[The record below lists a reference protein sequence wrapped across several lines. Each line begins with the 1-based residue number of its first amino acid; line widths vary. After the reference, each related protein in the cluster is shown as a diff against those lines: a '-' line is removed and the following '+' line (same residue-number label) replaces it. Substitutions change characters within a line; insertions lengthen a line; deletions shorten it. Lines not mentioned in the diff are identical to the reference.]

1 MNDHLT
7 MTRQQ
12 FGDAVYT
19 AVLKHAKTR
28 VKHAKTRVG
37 GHLIPYG
44 ELAGEHGVIQYAWD
58 SLARHSE
65 SGRR

>member
-12 FGDAVYT
+12 FGDAAYT
-19 AVLKHAKTR
+19 AVLKHSR
-28 VKHAKTRVG
+28 TRVG

-44 ELAGEHGVIQYAWD
+44 ELAGEHGAIQYAWD

>member
-1 MNDHLT
+1 MNDHLIIS
-7 MTRQQ
+7 RRQ

-19 AVLKHAKTR
+19 AVL
-28 VKHAKTRVG
+28 KHAKTRVG

-58 SLARHSE
+58 NLARRNE

>member
-1 MNDHLT
+1 MNGHLT

-19 AVLKHAKTR
+19 AVLKHAR
-28 VKHAKTRVG
+28 TRVG

-44 ELAGEHGVIQYAWD
+44 ELAGEHSVIQYAWD
-58 SLARHSE
+58 NLT
-65 SGRR
+65 RRNERGDR

>member
-19 AVLKHAKTR
+19 AVLKHAKPASAVT
-28 VKHAKTRVG
+28 
-37 GHLIPYG
+37 
-44 ELAGEHGVIQYAWD
+44 
-58 SLARHSE
+58 
-65 SGRR
+65 

>member
-1 MNDHLT
+1 MNDTLT

-12 FGDAVYT
+12 FGDAAYT
-19 AVLKHAKTR
+19 AVLKHSR
-28 VKHAKTRVG
+28 TRVG

-44 ELAGEHGVIQYAWD
+44 ELAGEHGAIQYAWD
-58 SLARHSE
+58 NLARRNE

>member
-1 MNDHLT
+1 MNDTLT

-12 FGDAVYT
+12 FGDAAYT
-19 AVLKHAKTR
+19 AVL
-28 VKHAKTRVG
+28 KHAKTRVG

-44 ELAGEHGVIQYAWD
+44 ELAGEHGAIQYAWD
-58 SLARHSE
+58 NLTRRNE

>member
-28 VKHAKTRVG
+28 VG

-44 ELAGEHGVIQYAWD
+44 VQYAWD
-58 SLARHSE
+58 NLTRHSE

>member
-1 MNDHLT
+1 MKDTLPIS
-7 MTRQQ
+7 RQQ

-28 VKHAKTRVG
+28 VG

-44 ELAGEHGVIQYAWD
+44 ELAGDHGVIQYAWD

>member
-1 MNDHLT
+1 MNDQLT

-28 VKHAKTRVG
+28 VG

-44 ELAGEHGVIQYAWD
+44 ELAGEYGVIQYAWD
-58 SLARHSE
+58 NLARRNE
-65 SGRR
+65 RGGR